1 MFDIKMV
8 LYPNKFKIFSCLML
22 FIPCLTV
29 IIAILGPTYSNV
41 FPYYF
46 SSIILNDPIIFIISI
61 SLGFI
66 ISYILGCSIDNY
78 IENKNLK
85 IFIAV
90 LSGIISLIIIYAL
103 YKMVTEPIIC
113 DPVHMPQNHTI
124 CDPVHQH
131 AQGHIYSLDVLKDIN
146 VDSQAVKDS
155 YQQCITNLGNK
166 WLK

>member
-1 MFDIKMV
+1 MADIKMV
-8 LYPNKFKIFSCLML
+8 LYPNKFKIFLFLML

-29 IIAILGPTYSNV
+29 IIAILGPNYAYKV
-41 FPYYF
+41 FPYYI
-46 SSIILNDPIIFIISI
+46 SSYILNNPIIFIISI

-66 ISYILGCSIDNY
+66 VSYILGCLIDNY

-90 LSGIISLIIIYAL
+90 LSGIISLIIIYSL
-103 YKMVTEPIIC
+103 YKMVTEPVIC

-131 AQGHIYSLDVLKDIN
+131 VQENTYSLDVLKEIN
-146 VDSQAVKDS
+146 VDSQYVKDS
-155 YQQCITNLGNK
+155 YQQCINNLVNK
-166 WLK
+166 

>member
-1 MFDIKMV
+1 MV
-8 LYPNKFKIFSCLML
+8 LYPNKFKIFLFLML

-29 IIAILGPTYSNV
+29 IIAILGPIYGYSQV

-46 SSIILNDPIIFIISI
+46 SSIFLNDPIIVIISI

-66 ISYILGCSIDNY
+66 SSYILCCLIDNY

-90 LSGIISLIIIYAL
+90 LSGIISLIIIYSL
-103 YKMVTEPIIC
+103 YKMVTEPVIC

-131 AQGHIYSLDVLKDIN
+131 VQGNIYSLDVLKEIN
-146 VDSQAVKDS
+146 VDSQYVKDS
-155 YQQCITNLGNK
+155 YQQCINNLVNK
-166 WLK
+166 

>member
-1 MFDIKMV
+1 M
-8 LYPNKFKIFSCLML
+8 
-22 FIPCLTV
+22 
-29 IIAILGPTYSNV
+29 
-41 FPYYF
+41 
-46 SSIILNDPIIFIISI
+46 
-61 SLGFI
+61 GFI

-166 WLK
+166 

>member
-1 MFDIKMV
+1 MDDIKMV
-8 LYPNKFKIFSCLML
+8 YPNKFKILLCLML

-29 IIAILGPTYSNV
+29 IIVILGSIYAYHNIFS
-41 FPYYF
+41 YF
-46 SSIILNDPIIFIISI
+46 SFVILNDPIIFILNI

-66 ISYILGCSIDNY
+66 FSYILGCSIDNY

-103 YKMVTEPIIC
+103 YKMVTEPVIC

-131 AQGHIYSLDVLKDIN
+131 AQGNIYSLDVLKDVK
-146 VDSQAVKDS
+146 VDSQSVKDS
-155 YQQCITNLGNK
+155 YQQCINYLGN
-166 WLK
+166 